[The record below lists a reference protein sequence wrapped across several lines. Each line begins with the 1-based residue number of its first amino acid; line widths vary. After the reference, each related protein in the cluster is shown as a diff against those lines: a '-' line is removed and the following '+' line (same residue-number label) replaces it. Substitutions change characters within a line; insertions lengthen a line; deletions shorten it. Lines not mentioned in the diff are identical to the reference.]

1 MQKILEIA
9 ITIYSGKDNLY
20 KEELEES
27 IGIIVNMI
35 FTHYVLVRGKMVR
48 HTTKKNFTKTVFKYI
63 RQLIEQM
70 GRIIL
75 TISIYKMIIVLTD
88 KVFSES
94 QVEY

>member
-35 FTHYVLVRGKMVR
+35 FTHYVLIRGKWFVIQQR
-48 HTTKKNFTKTVFKYI
+48 
-63 RQLIEQM
+63 
-70 GRIIL
+70 RISQKLYLNIL
-75 TISIYKMIIVLTD
+75 D
-88 KVFSES
+88 N
-94 QVEY
+94 